1 MDSTKRITT
10 ARDIAKEFE
19 QIAPIESGV
28 PGDELG
34 FILGNPDIPVKGI
47 GCMWC
52 AHIESIQYCIE
63 NDINMIIC
71 HESLWLSGQ
80 KSPWYE
86 APDDSQI
93 FSNRKRREMLETHGI
108 TVYRS
113 HSNWDALPVDGIADS
128 AVTALGIDGLKTV
141 SRKKFFSIQ
150 ELPEPITVNQLLHS
164 VQIGLGYDGC
174 RVFGDHTKKI
184 QCFAFLIGGFG
195 ENQLH
200 MSQVA
205 MELGAEAVIIG
216 EMSEFIVLACLDMG
230 LPVIETLHSV
240 SEIPGIKRQA
250 AILSDRFP
258 ELPVKY
264 VPSGIN
270 YSLYLNLGSE
280 K

>member
-1 MDSTKRITT
+1 MNSTNKITT
-10 ARDIAKEFE
+10 ARDIAKIFE
-19 QIAPIESGV
+19 KIAPLDSGV

-34 FILGNPDIPVKGI
+34 FILGNPDVPVKGI

-52 AHIESIQYCIE
+52 AHTESIQYCID

-71 HESLWLSGQ
+71 HESVWMYGQ
-80 KSPWYE
+80 KSPWYK

-93 FSNRKRREMLETHGI
+93 FSNNKRRELLEKHGI

-128 AVTALGIDGLKTV
+128 AVTALGLNGLKTV
-141 SRKKFFSIQ
+141 NRQKFFSVQELPKPMSIQ
-150 ELPEPITVNQLLHS
+150 ELLRHVEVG
-164 VQIGLGYDGC
+164 IGYEGC
-174 RVFGDHTKKI
+174 RLFGNKNKQI
-184 QCFAFLIGGFG
+184 ERFAFLIGGFG

-200 MSQVA
+200 MPQAA
-205 MELGAEAVIIG
+205 MELGAEAIIIG
-216 EMSEFIVLACLDMG
+216 EMSEFIVLSCLDMG

-240 SEIPGIKRQA
+240 SEIPGIKRQT
-250 AILSDRFP
+250 AILTDRFP

-270 YSLYLNLGSE
+270 S
-280 K
+280 

>member
-113 HSNWDALPVDGIADS
+113 HSNWDALPVDGIAGS

-164 VQIGLGYDGC
+164 VQIGLVMMDAEFLAIIQKKFNVLRFLLEVLGKTNCTC
-174 RVFGDHTKKI
+174 RKL
-184 QCFAFLIGGFG
+184 QW
-195 ENQLH
+195 
-200 MSQVA
+200 S
-205 MELGAEAVIIG
+205 
-216 EMSEFIVLACLDMG
+216 
-230 LPVIETLHSV
+230 
-240 SEIPGIKRQA
+240 
-250 AILSDRFP
+250 
-258 ELPVKY
+258 
-264 VPSGIN
+264 
-270 YSLYLNLGSE
+270 
-280 K
+280 